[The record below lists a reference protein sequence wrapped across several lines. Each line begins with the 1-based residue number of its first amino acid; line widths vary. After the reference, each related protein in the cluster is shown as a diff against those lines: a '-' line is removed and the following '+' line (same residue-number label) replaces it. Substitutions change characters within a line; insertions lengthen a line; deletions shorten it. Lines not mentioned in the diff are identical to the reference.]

1 MNSKDK
7 KLCHFVLYL
16 DSLEGVVG
24 RWMGG
29 GGTVRVACVHSSPLV
44 RKNWAWY
51 LHREHRRSTSGRL
64 DYVYFLN

>member
-29 GGTVRVACVHSSPLV
+29 GGDSQSTLCTFVPSCQKKLGLV
-44 RKNWAWY
+44 P
-51 LHREHRRSTSGRL
+51 TP
-64 DYVYFLN
+64 